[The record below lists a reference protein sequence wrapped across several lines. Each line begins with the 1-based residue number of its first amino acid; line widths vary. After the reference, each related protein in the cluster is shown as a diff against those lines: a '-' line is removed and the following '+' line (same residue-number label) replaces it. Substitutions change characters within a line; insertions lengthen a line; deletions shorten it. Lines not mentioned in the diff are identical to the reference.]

1 MLLQC
6 VSGENYWLLHLPH
19 SWVEE
24 RTEKELPECS
34 GERSPWGVCCG
45 FKKAGLLLR
54 PLTLTQCLSR
64 IQLGIESGVLQGLGS
79 TTNMWA
85 CFAPIKMIKRTWVD
99 SPKMVNPELVGEGE
113 TWCPYLFCHQCSSE
127 RIQCCYTKTCSV
139 DSNQFTLLH
148 FSSVRFK

>member
-19 SWVEE
+19 SWAEE

-99 SPKMVNPELVGEGE
+99 SPKMVNPELVGRGWDVMSIPLLPPVFLWED
-113 TWCPYLFCHQCSSE
+113 P
-127 RIQCCYTKTCSV
+127 V
-139 DSNQFTLLH
+139 LLH
-148 FSSVRFK
+148 KDMLSWFKSIHFASLQFS